1 MGGASWF
8 SVILDAE
15 KGRMW
20 VQTRS
25 CKDVPFVRDLHERG
39 CSTHTRYPTSTAP
52 PFTLNTSPVMNPE
65 YCEQRK
71 STGPAISSAVAT
83 RPNGI
88 AAKIRLLVAG
98 SFSAAAD
105 ISVLTQPGATELT

>member
-1 MGGASWF
+1 MQKSAGCVGSSLF
-8 SVILDAE
+8 
-15 KGRMW
+15 
-20 VQTRS
+20 RS
-25 CKDVPFVRDLHERG
+25 CKDVLSVPGTCASADA
-39 CSTHTRYPTSTAP
+39 HTRIRYPTSTAP